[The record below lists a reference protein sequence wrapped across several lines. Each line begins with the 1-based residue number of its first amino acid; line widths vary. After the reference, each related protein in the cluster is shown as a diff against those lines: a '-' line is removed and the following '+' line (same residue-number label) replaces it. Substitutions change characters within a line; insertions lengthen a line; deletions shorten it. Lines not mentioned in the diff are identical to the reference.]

1 LPVYQSFFFFYVP
14 HSLKE
19 RNVESVRTAKDEK
32 VSEIRHAVELIVSR
46 LDSQLRSKLL
56 SLVGQKNVLTQ
67 ETDHLE
73 ALLQVDFFTLMSLK
87 FLKMFL
93 SLCI

>member
-1 LPVYQSFFFFYVP
+1 MPPSQ
-14 HSLKE
+14 KE

-56 SLVGQKNVLTQ
+56 SLVGQKNVFTQ

-73 ALLQVDFFTLMSLK
+73 ALLQVIIFS
-87 FLKMFL
+87 
-93 SLCI
+93 

>member
-1 LPVYQSFFFFYVP
+1 MLAKMYTPKKNYF
-14 HSLKE
+14 LKE

-73 ALLQVDFFTLMSLK
+73 ALLQVWSYYN
-87 FLKMFL
+87 
-93 SLCI
+93 S

>member
-1 LPVYQSFFFFYVP
+1 M
-14 HSLKE
+14 
-19 RNVESVRTAKDEK
+19 ESVRTAKDEK

-56 SLVGQKNVLTQ
+56 SLMGQKNVLTQ

-73 ALLQVDFFTLMSLK
+73 ALLQVISIISVLFELFKKSLPI
-87 FLKMFL
+87 LA
-93 SLCI
+93 C

>member
-1 LPVYQSFFFFYVP
+1 MPPSQ
-14 HSLKE
+14 KE

-73 ALLQVDFFTLMSLK
+73 VLLQVIIFS
-87 FLKMFL
+87 
-93 SLCI
+93 

>member
-1 LPVYQSFFFFYVP
+1 LPVYQSFFFYVP

-87 FLKMFL
+87 F
-93 SLCI
+93 

>member
-1 LPVYQSFFFFYVP
+1 MP

-87 FLKMFL
+87 FKKKIL

>member
-1 LPVYQSFFFFYVP
+1 M
-14 HSLKE
+14 
-19 RNVESVRTAKDEK
+19 ESVRAAKDER

-67 ETDHLE
+67 ETDNLE
-73 ALLQVDFFTLMSLK
+73 ALLQVTDTRTCWFYRLLTNK
-87 FLKMFL
+87 K
-93 SLCI
+93 CGGGGR